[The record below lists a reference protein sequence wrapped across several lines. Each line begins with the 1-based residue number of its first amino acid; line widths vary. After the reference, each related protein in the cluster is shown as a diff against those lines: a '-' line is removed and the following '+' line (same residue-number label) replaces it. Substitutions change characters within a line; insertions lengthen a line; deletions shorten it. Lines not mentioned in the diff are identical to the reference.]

1 MALKNKATVA
11 EGFKKDHI
19 LSRSKKRLI
28 FYALMISI
36 PCIQF
41 AIFYIYV
48 NINSIAL
55 AFQSYVPIY
64 NADKTAILR
73 YDVVGAG
80 FDNFATAWANFT
92 NARAGTMITNSLLLY
107 AGNLI
112 VVMGL
117 ALVFSYYIAKKFMFA
132 GFFRVILYM
141 PHVISAVA
149 LVVIYKYL
157 VGEVFVA
164 IGDALVGF
172 DRTTRVSA
180 TNVDR
185 LAQWG
190 LQSGLLATTA
200 PEWIRF
206 GTILIYNLWV
216 GFGANVMLF
225 TGSMSGIDQ
234 SIIESA
240 QLDGVNI
247 IQEFIHIYIPMIW
260 PTFVT
265 FVVTGITGIFSN
277 TMNLIVFNANNT
289 TAPVEVFG
297 YFMYNNSLNSDKYG
311 TDRSL
316 LSYPVLAALGIIITL
331 ILVPVT
337 LIVRKLLETYGPRT
351 D

>member
-1 MALKNKATVA
+1 MASKNKAKVA
-11 EGFKKDHI
+11 EGFKKDSI
-19 LSRSKKRLI
+19 LSRNKKRLI
-28 FYALMISI
+28 FYILMISI

-55 AFQSYVPIY
+55 AFQTYEAIY
-64 NADKTAILR
+64 EIPGDSSSKLIGYN
-73 YDVVGAG
+73 VVGAG
-80 FDNFATAWANFT
+80 FKNFSIAWENFT
-92 NARAGTMITNSLLLY
+92 NAAAGEMITNSLLLY

-112 VVMGL
+112 IVMGL
-117 ALVFSYYIAKKFMFA
+117 ALVFSYYIAKKFMLA
-132 GFFRVILYM
+132 GFFRVILYL

-157 VGEVFVA
+157 VGEVFIQ
-164 IGDALVGF
+164 IGEALVGY
-172 DRTTRVSA
+172 DKLVEW
-180 TNVDR
+180 N
-185 LAQWG
+185 LE
-190 LQSGLLATTA
+190 SGLLGATA
-200 PEWIRF
+200 PDDIK
-206 GTILIYNLWV
+206 LIVVLVYNLWV

-247 IQEFIHIYIPMIW
+247 VQEFIHIYIPMIW

-265 FVVTGITGIFSN
+265 FVVTGITAIFSN
-277 TMNLIVFNANNT
+277 TMNLIVFSAGNS
-289 TAPVEVFG
+289 APPVNVFG
-297 YFMYNNSLNSDKYG
+297 YFMYNNSLNSNKQGDKAGY
-311 TDRSL
+311 
-316 LSYPVLAALGIIITL
+316 LSYSILAALGVIITL

-337 LIVRKLLETYGPRT
+337 LTVRKLMEKFGPRT